1 MNLASNA
8 IHLRGILWVNL
19 STMKYSVNKKVG
31 KGIKKARRE
40 LGLTQENLAEK
51 VDMHYT
57 TISRIETGD
66 SNPPVQTIAKIA
78 KALKIPL
85 SDLF

>member
-1 MNLASNA
+1 
-8 IHLRGILWVNL
+8 
-19 STMKYSVNKKVG
+19 MKYAVNKKAG
-31 KGIKKARRE
+31 KRLKKARKE
-40 LGLTQENLAEK
+40 LGITQEDLAEK

-78 KALKIPL
+78 KALKIPM
-85 SDLF
+85 SELF